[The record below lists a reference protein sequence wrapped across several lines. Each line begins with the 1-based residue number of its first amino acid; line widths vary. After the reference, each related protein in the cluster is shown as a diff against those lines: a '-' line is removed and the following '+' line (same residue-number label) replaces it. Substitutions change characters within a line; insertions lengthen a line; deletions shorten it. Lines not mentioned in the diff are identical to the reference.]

1 MLTNL
6 VLPWFFMTISLVYLW
21 LTILK
26 LAFTGDV
33 KILFSWPSLKEAWFG
48 EFWKFMG
55 PKAKAGAEDKVL
67 PLLEGRIRGG
77 RILSERGASKPIDG
91 IVLEIGAGSG
101 MWTESLATIVR
112 TAKAESRAAP
122 TKIYGV
128 EPNPVSATSLRRCVE
143 GAGLKG
149 TYQVVPVGIEDL
161 QNESAWGGRIE
172 PGSVDCIMTV
182 QCLCSIPEPE
192 KNIRLLYNY
201 LKKGG
206 RWYVF
211 EHVKAEQG
219 LFIPMFQRFTN
230 IFWKHIMG
238 SCQLC
243 RSTGQTLQQVGSWSD
258 VDLAQPADESSSDVI
273 PHIIGVLTK

>member
-1 MLTNL
+1 MLASIL
-6 VLPWFFMTISLVYLW
+6 LPWFFMAISLVYLW
-21 LTILK
+21 LTIFK
-26 LAFTGDV
+26 LAITGDV
-33 KILFSWPSLKEAWFG
+33 KTLLSWSALKEAWFG

-55 PKAKAGAEDKVL
+55 PKSKARGEDKVL
-67 PLLEGRIRGG
+67 PLLEGRIRKG
-77 RILSERGASKPIDG
+77 RVSERGASKPIEG
-91 IVLEIGAGSG
+91 VVLEIGAGSG
-101 MWTESLATIVR
+101 MWTDSLATVVR
-112 TAKAESRAAP
+112 AAKAESRAAP

-128 EPNPVSATSLRRCVE
+128 EPNPVSAASLKRRVE
-143 GAGLKG
+143 EVDLKG

-219 LFIPMFQRFTN
+219 LLIPLFQRFTN
-230 IFWKHIMG
+230 IFWEHMMG

-243 RSTGQTLQQVGSWSD
+243 RSTGQTLQSVGSWSE
-258 VDLAQPADESSSDVI
+258 VDLAQPAGESSSDVI
-273 PHIIGVLTK
+273 PHIVGVLTK

>member
-1 MLTNL
+1 MLAKI
-6 VLPWFFMTISLVYLW
+6 VLPWFFMTISLIYLW
-21 LTILK
+21 LTIFK
-26 LAFTGDV
+26 LAITGDV
-33 KILFSWPSLKEAWFG
+33 KTLSNWSALKEAWFG

-55 PKAKAGAEDKVL
+55 PKAKASAEDKVL
-67 PLLEGRIRGG
+67 PLLEGRIRDG
-77 RILSERGASKPIDG
+77 RVSERGTSKPIEG
-91 IVLEIGAGSG
+91 VVLEIGAGSG
-101 MWTESLATIVR
+101 MWTESLATVVR
-112 TAKAESRAAP
+112 SAKAESRAAP

-128 EPNPVSATSLRRCVE
+128 EPNPVSAASLKRRIEEV
-143 GAGLKG
+143 GLKG

-192 KNIRLLYNY
+192 KNIQLLYNY

-219 LFIPMFQRFTN
+219 LFIPFFQQFTN
-230 IFWKHIMG
+230 IFWGHMMG

-243 RSTGQTLQQVGSWSD
+243 RATGQTLRQVGSWSE
-258 VDLAQPADESSSDVI
+258 VDLAQPPDESSSDVI
-273 PHIIGVLTK
+273 PHVVGVLTK